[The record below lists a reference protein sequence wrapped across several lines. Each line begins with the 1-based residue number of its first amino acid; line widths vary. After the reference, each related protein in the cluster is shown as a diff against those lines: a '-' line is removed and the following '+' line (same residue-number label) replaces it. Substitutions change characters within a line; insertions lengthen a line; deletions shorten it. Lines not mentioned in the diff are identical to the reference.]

1 MSSVFHDI
9 LRAIASAMEVPVVIG
24 LILFIAFTLFSIGWW
39 AVEYFRERRHMQVSL
54 PALLDQLRAAEGGVA
69 ETIEKSGLLRRQKDA
84 LPELT
89 KHPDFDAATRESL
102 GANLLEREQSHY
114 DGILKC
120 TDLVSKLA
128 PMLGLMGTLIP
139 LGPGIMALGQ
149 GDTYTLSVSLLT
161 AFDTTIAGLIA
172 AAFCLVISTVR
183 RRWYSGY
190 MADLETLMDCALERE
205 SAKWNDCI
213 QKGDAS
219 TART

>member
-1 MSSVFHDI
+1 MSSVFHKI
-9 LRAIASAMEVPVVIG
+9 LRSIASAMELPVVIG

-39 AVEYFRERRHMQVSL
+39 AVEYFRERRHIQVSL
-54 PALLDQLRAAEGGVA
+54 PALMDQLRAAEGGVA

-84 LPELT
+84 LLELT
-89 KHPDFDAATRESL
+89 KHPNFDAAMRESL

-128 PMLGLMGTLIP
+128 PMLSLMGTLLP

-190 MADLETLMDCALERE
+190 MADLETLMDCVLERE
-205 SAKWNDCI
+205 NAK
-213 QKGDAS
+213 
-219 TART
+219 

>member
-1 MSSVFHDI
+1 MSSVFHKI
-9 LRAIASAMEVPVVIG
+9 LRSIASAMELPVVIG

-39 AVEYFRERRHMQVSL
+39 AVEYFRERRHMRVTL
-54 PALLDQLRAAEGGVA
+54 PALLDELRAAENGAA
-69 ETIEKSGLLRRQKDA
+69 EIIEKSGLLRLQKDA
-84 LPELT
+84 LLELT
-89 KHPDFDAATRESL
+89 KHPEFDAAMRESL

-183 RRWYSGY
+183 RRRYAGY
-190 MADLETLMDCALERE
+190 MADLETLMDCVLEGE
-205 SAKWNDCI
+205 N
-213 QKGDAS
+213 
-219 TART
+219 AR

>member
-190 MADLETLMDCALERE
+190 MADLETLMDCVLERE
-205 SAKWNDCI
+205 NAK
-213 QKGDAS
+213 
-219 TART
+219 

>member
-1 MSSVFHDI
+1 MSSVFHKI
-9 LRAIASAMEVPVVIG
+9 LRSIASAMELPVVIG

-39 AVEYFRERRHMQVSL
+39 AVEYFRERRHMRITL
-54 PALLDQLRAAEGGVA
+54 PALLDELRAAENGAA

-84 LPELT
+84 LLELT
-89 KHPDFDAATRESL
+89 RHPEFDAAMRESL

-183 RRWYSGY
+183 RRWYAGY
-190 MADLETLMDCALERE
+190 MADLETLMDCVLEGE
-205 SAKWNDCI
+205 N
-213 QKGDAS
+213 
-219 TART
+219 AR

>member
-39 AVEYFRERRHMQVSL
+39 AVEYFRERRHMRVSL
-54 PALLDQLRAAEGGVA
+54 PALLDQLRAVEDGAAEA
-69 ETIEKSGLLRRQKDA
+69 IEKSGLLRRQKDA
-84 LPELT
+84 LLELT

-190 MADLETLMDCALERE
+190 MADLETLMDCVLERE
-205 SAKWNDCI
+205 SAK
-213 QKGDAS
+213 
-219 TART
+219 

>member
-1 MSSVFHDI
+1 MSSVFHKI
-9 LRAIASAMEVPVVIG
+9 LRAIASAMELPVVIG

-39 AVEYFRERRHMQVSL
+39 AVEYFRERRHMRITL
-54 PALLDQLRAAEGGVA
+54 PALLDELRAAENGAA

-84 LPELT
+84 LLELT
-89 KHPDFDAATRESL
+89 RHPEFDAAMRESL

-183 RRWYSGY
+183 RRWYAGY
-190 MADLETLMDCALERE
+190 MADLETLMDCVLEGE
-205 SAKWNDCI
+205 N
-213 QKGDAS
+213 
-219 TART
+219 AR

>member
-1 MSSVFHDI
+1 MSSVFHKI
-9 LRAIASAMEVPVVIG
+9 LRSIASAME

-39 AVEYFRERRHMQVSL
+39 AVEYFRERRHMRIAL
-54 PALLDQLRAAEGGVA
+54 PALLDELRAAENGAA
-69 ETIEKSGLLRRQKDA
+69 EIIEKSGLLCRQKGA
-84 LPELT
+84 LLELT
-89 KHPDFDAATRESL
+89 KHPEFDAAMRESL

-183 RRWYSGY
+183 RRWYAGY
-190 MADLETLMDCALERE
+190 MADLETLMDCVLEGE
-205 SAKWNDCI
+205 N
-213 QKGDAS
+213 
-219 TART
+219 AR

>member
-1 MSSVFHDI
+1 MSSVFHKI
-9 LRAIASAMEVPVVIG
+9 LRAIASAMELPVVIG

-39 AVEYFRERRHMQVSL
+39 AVEYFRERRHMRVTL
-54 PALLDQLRAAEGGVA
+54 PALLDELRAAENGAA

-84 LPELT
+84 LLELT
-89 KHPDFDAATRESL
+89 RHPEFDAAMRESL

-139 LGPGIMALGQ
+139 LGPGIMALGR

-183 RRWYSGY
+183 RRWYAGY
-190 MADLETLMDCALERE
+190 MADLETLMDCVLEGE
-205 SAKWNDCI
+205 N
-213 QKGDAS
+213 
-219 TART
+219 AR

>member
-1 MSSVFHDI
+1 MSSVFHKI
-9 LRAIASAMEVPVVIG
+9 LRSIASAMELPVVIG

-39 AVEYFRERRHMQVSL
+39 AVEYFRERRHMRVTL
-54 PALLDQLRAAEGGVA
+54 PALLDELRAAENGAA
-69 ETIEKSGLLRRQKDA
+69 EIIEKSGLLRLQKDA
-84 LPELT
+84 LLELT
-89 KHPDFDAATRESL
+89 KHPEFDAAMRESL

-183 RRWYSGY
+183 RRWYAGY
-190 MADLETLMDCALERE
+190 MADLETLMDCVLEGE
-205 SAKWNDCI
+205 N
-213 QKGDAS
+213 
-219 TART
+219 AR

>member
-1 MSSVFHDI
+1 MSSVFHNI
-9 LRAIASAMEVPVVIG
+9 LRTIASAMELPVVIG

-39 AVEYFRERRHMQVSL
+39 AVEYFRERRHMRVSL
-54 PALLDQLRAAEGGVA
+54 PTLLDQLRSAEDGVA

-84 LPELT
+84 LLELT

-190 MADLETLMDCALERE
+190 MADLETLMDCVLERE
-205 SAKWNDCI
+205 NAK
-213 QKGDAS
+213 
-219 TART
+219 

>member
-9 LRAIASAMEVPVVIG
+9 LQAIASAMEVPVVIG

-190 MADLETLMDCALERE
+190 MADLETLMDCVLERE
-205 SAKWNDCI
+205 NAK
-213 QKGDAS
+213 
-219 TART
+219 